1 MPRTG
6 RQIIM
11 ERLNKAIQTATTGD
25 LQRAAIFLESAREV
39 RAGCTKQRASSR
51 RAQSTAWKKK
61 TDSSI
66 TWQYSCSTL
75 NNMALRHGNKTY
87 FQILLDPHRAEMI
100 QEAAA
105 KEDKRATAWIREA
118 IYSELKRSS
127 PASLYNEAMAKDQA
141 EWRQSIRKRVE
152 GRSKQKD

>member
-66 TWQYSCSTL
+66 TW
-75 NNMALRHGNKTY
+75 
-87 FQILLDPHRAEMI
+87 
-100 QEAAA
+100 
-105 KEDKRATAWIREA
+105 
-118 IYSELKRSS
+118 
-127 PASLYNEAMAKDQA
+127 
-141 EWRQSIRKRVE
+141 
-152 GRSKQKD
+152 